1 MMILGYLMRFKL
13 SRGEWITHGGAMKRS
28 ICRLGLAGAA
38 LTRSM
43 GALCLLLPLPIFP
56 NNPRCTSGK
65 AARPV
70 RYW

>member
-13 SRGEWITHGGAMKRS
+13 SRGEWIHVVGP
-28 ICRLGLAGAA
+28 CRGPSAGWGWQELPSHA
-38 LTRSM
+38 LM

-56 NNPRCTSGK
+56 NNPCCARGK